1 MEDSPMGT
9 GPAAG
14 QWHPAARLTLLLD
27 EDDKWRHGPL
37 FHEIVR
43 RARDAG
49 LAGASVWRG
58 VEGYGA
64 SSRIHTSR
72 ILDLAEHLPVLV
84 MIIDEAE
91 RLRTFVAQNSEVL
104 AAVNVALSEVEIWQ
118 PTLGVAR

>member
-1 MEDSPMGT
+1 MSDSP

-14 QWHPAARLTLLLD
+14 EWLPAARLTVLLD

-37 FHEIVR
+37 YHEIVR
-43 RARDAG
+43 RARDIG

-58 VEGYGA
+58 VEGYGS

-84 MIIDEAE
+84 MIVDEAD
-91 RLRTFVAQNSEVL
+91 RLRSFVQQNSEML
-104 AAVNVALSEVEIWQ
+104 AGVNVVLSEVEIWHPSQ
-118 PTLGVAR
+118 GVAR

>member
-1 MEDSPMGT
+1 MKDSPTGT
-9 GPAAG
+9 GPTAG
-14 QWHPAARLTLLLD
+14 QWQSAARLTLLLD

-37 FHEIVR
+37 YHEIVR
-43 RARDAG
+43 RARDTG

-84 MIIDEAE
+84 MIIDETE
-91 RLRTFVAQNSEVL
+91 RLRDFVEQNSEVL

>member
-1 MEDSPMGT
+1 MKDSPTGT

-84 MIIDEAE
+84 MIIDETE
-91 RLRTFVAQNSEVL
+91 RLRTFVEQNSEVL

>member
-1 MEDSPMGT
+1 MSEAPAGAS
-9 GPAAG
+9 PAAG
-14 QWHPAARLTLLLD
+14 QWKPAARLTVVLD

-37 FHEIVR
+37 YHEIVR
-43 RARDAG
+43 RAREAG

-84 MIIDEAE
+84 MVIDEAA
-91 RLRTFVAQNSEVL
+91 RLRRFVEQNSEVL
-104 AAVNVALSEVEIWQ
+104 APVNVALSEVEIWQ
-118 PTLGVAR
+118 PGPGTGR